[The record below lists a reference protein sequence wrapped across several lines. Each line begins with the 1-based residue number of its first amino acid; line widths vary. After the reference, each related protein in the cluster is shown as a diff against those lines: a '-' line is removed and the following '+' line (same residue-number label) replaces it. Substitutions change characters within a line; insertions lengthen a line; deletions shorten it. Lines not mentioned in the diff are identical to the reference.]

1 LLFDA
6 ACTDKLVLDVSISFF
21 PVKLLQPVKGNKKV
35 NFSQRLYFV
44 SCYNF
49 AMQASCIQEVMN
61 RKEVLCVP
69 IRAEEQMKRRLE
81 DATFGRALLLCLF
94 VI

>member
-1 LLFDA
+1 MYPF
-6 ACTDKLVLDVSISFF
+6 IYF

-35 NFSQRLYFV
+35 NYSQQLSFV

-61 RKEVLCVP
+61 RKEVLCV
-69 IRAEEQMKRRLE
+69 QMY
-81 DATFGRALLLCLF
+81 LLLTANSS
-94 VI
+94 